1 MTTTMTSNIRNLQR
15 IRATRLA
22 TLSVAIASAAPT
34 LTAPAAGALPISNL
48 QNECRQA
55 NGTWQVEYGTSSTGL
70 RYVTG
75 YQCWYRD
82 NEGNGYVDFYDRKG
96 NYRNTG

>member
-1 MTTTMTSNIRNLQR
+1 MTTTVTSNFSKPQR
-15 IRATRLA
+15 IRAPRLA
-22 TLSVAIASAAPT
+22 IVPIAIAAAALT
-34 LTAPAAGALPISNL
+34 LTAPAASALPISNL

>member
-15 IRATRLA
+15 IRTTRLA
-22 TLSVAIASAAPT
+22 TLSVAIASAALT